1 VIEIHQLTKFYG
13 DRRAVGPLS
22 ASIAKGEIVG
32 LLGLNGAG
40 KTTTLRILAC
50 DLLPSSGT
58 VRVDGIDVVDR
69 PDDVRQLIGYLPEH
83 PPLYEEMTVHEYL
96 VFAARLRGLD
106 LADAEHR
113 ASEVEET
120 TRISKVAGD
129 AIATLSHGFRQR
141 VGMAQAIVH
150 RPSLVLLDEPN
161 NGLDPVQIVEMRQLV
176 RGLRH
181 DHTTIISSHILSEI
195 SETCDRI
202 LVVGDGKIVASG
214 TEAELSSRLIENKHV
229 VVTIRG
235 DGAQAKRLLGTIA
248 GVAAV
253 EPIAPPEEGPNIA
266 ALRVQASRDVREDVC
281 RTLVLANIGVL
292 GVSRSERELE
302 SIFLRLAQPT
312 PATDDKTAPA
322 PAVAPP
328 PPGGAP

>member
-1 VIEIHQLTKFYG
+1 VIEIRELTKFYG

-58 VRVDGIDVVDR
+58 VSIDGIDVVDR
-69 PDDVRQLIGYLPEH
+69 PDEVRKLIGYLPEH
-83 PPLYEEMTVHEYL
+83 PPLYEEMSVHEYL
-96 VFAARLRGLD
+96 VFAGRLRGLS
-106 LADAEHR
+106 LADAERR
-113 ASEVEET
+113 ADEVETT
-120 TRISKVAGD
+120 TRVSGVRDD

-150 RPSLVLLDEPN
+150 RPRLVLLDEPN

-202 LVVGDGKIVASG
+202 LVVGDGEIVASG
-214 TEAELSSRLIENKHV
+214 TEAELSSRLIESRRI
-229 VVTIRG
+229 VVTVRG
-235 DGAQAKRLLGTIA
+235 DGAQARRLLVGIA
-248 GVAAV
+248 GVDAV
-253 EPIAPPEEGPNIA
+253 EPADPQEEGPNIS
-266 ALRVQASRDVREDVC
+266 ALRVAASRDVREDVC
-281 RTLVLANIGVL
+281 RTLVLANIGIL

-302 SIFLRLAQPT
+302 SIFLRLAQRG
-312 PATDDKTAPA
+312 PATP
-322 PAVAPP
+322 PEAVS
-328 PPGGAP
+328 GGAA